1 MSKVKDDISRVRLEV
16 DGKQAINQL
25 GNLEM
30 EAKGLQIDMKNAKKG
45 TEEYVAANKKLREV
59 EANIK
64 KVRGE
69 LGLTGMTMTQL
80 VRYQKDI
87 QREINNTT
95 TKGTLRYRELKKELE
110 GVNRAITDQRTELR
124 GTEQGFGRVNSQ
136 LKNTKGF
143 FSDIK
148 KELKTFAVLAVGAL
162 GITELFAGIQNM
174 ISGSA
179 RLSDAYAD
187 VQKTTGLTKV
197 EVEELNK
204 ELKKINTRTPRSE
217 LLKLAADAGKIGVKG
232 RKDLLEFADGADKI
246 NVALGE
252 DLGDEAI
259 KNIGKLNEL
268 FGIREIFGYR
278 DSMLKTGSAI
288 NELGSKST
296 ASEGYLVDFAK
307 RLGGAASNAKIAM
320 TDILGLGATLD
331 SLGQQS
337 ETSSTAVGTFLIDMF
352 KDTKTYAEIAGIELG
367 EFTKLLDTDAN
378 EALLKVFE
386 GLNGNNAGLTTMVKK
401 LEAAGVEGARGVQV
415 ISALAN
421 NTKLLREQQDIAN
434 GAFEK
439 GTSILDEFNTKNQNF
454 AGNLEKVQKWMA
466 GLFVNSTV
474 MDGLNTFIKLWA
486 DWIEIPIS
494 DKMEDE
500 RIALNRLHAQILT
513 TNIGS
518 ADRIKLVNELK
529 EMHPQILGDLNA
541 ETVSNDELARA
552 VKKVNEEMVNKIV
565 IQKQQEDIDRNT
577 ERRAEKLM
585 EVIEQET
592 KLYDM
597 QTKLVDKYGFAVQE
611 AATPLEQFQK
621 TLAMATE
628 EEKKSFGARGR
639 LFNQTANFS
648 NAVGQ
653 LAIMQEKLND
663 LDGFSVKLLEEKE
676 KLMKRLNLSAT
687 ETTDP
692 VANPILP
699 VVDPEITPDVSD
711 EQIKRY
717 AENLTGFWST
727 YQEKVKESQQVN
739 IKDAELFFDDI
750 IALHKENGLDIV
762 EMEAARDRMRLASQ
776 QRYNQQALQDEQD
789 IADAKVMIAQ
799 GLSTSIGAVID
810 FIGNRSGELTGF
822 QKILAVSQIAIDSA
836 IALGKIVPLAAAAA
850 SGSGPAAPFV
860 FAGYIATMAGTV
872 LSAIAKAKNVLSDS
886 NVPQWNSEEDAP
898 SGGTNPVSRRGG
910 TAPRRSFYY
919 GGPTGEGMG
928 FGDRFGE
935 YAGYVH
941 KSEYVV
947 PQIVTSD
954 PWVANVLPMIESIR
968 QDRIRGFATGGQT
981 SAGTISQAPGMSN
994 ARLEALMEI
1003 MISKMDAMPTKMR
1016 AYLVYNDLEE
1026 MQEEAEMLKSRFRA

>member
-80 VRYQKDI
+80 TRYQKDI

-110 GVNRAITDQRTELR
+110 GVNRAITDQKTELR

-204 ELKKINTRTPRSE
+204 ELKKIDTRTARSE

-232 RKDLLEFADGADKI
+232 KKDLLEFAEGADVI
-246 NVALGE
+246 GVALGE
-252 DLGDEAI
+252 DLGDDAV

-268 FGIREIFGYR
+268 FGIRTIFGYK
-278 DSMLKTGSAI
+278 DSMIKTGSAI
-288 NELGSKST
+288 NELGAKST

-352 KDTKTYAEIAGIELG
+352 KDTKTYAEIAGIEFG

-378 EALLKVFE
+378 EAFLKVLE

-415 ISALAN
+415 ISTLAGK
-421 NTKLLREQQDIAN
+421 TQLLREQQHIAN
-434 GAFEK
+434 TAFEK

-500 RIALNRLHAQILT
+500 RMALNRLHAQILT

-529 EMHPQILGDLNA
+529 EMHPQILGDLNS
-541 ETVSNDELARA
+541 ETVSNDELSKAI
-552 VKKVNEEMVNKIV
+552 KKVNEEMVNKIV
-565 IQKQQEDIDRNT
+565 IQKQQEEIDRNT

-611 AATPLEQFQK
+611 AETPLEQFQK

-648 NAVGQ
+648 NAVAQ

-676 KLMKRLNLSAT
+676 KLMKRLNLSAG
-687 ETTDP
+687 ETITP
-692 VANPILP
+692 VTP
-699 VVDPEITPDVSD
+699 VVPPVVPGITPDGSD

-717 AENLTGFWST
+717 TEKLDGFWTT
-727 YQEKVKESQQVN
+727 YRDKVKESQQVN
-739 IKDAELFFDDI
+739 IVDTEEHLDNLIKLNE
-750 IALHKENGLDIV
+750 ENGMSIV
-762 EMEAARDRMRLASQ
+762 ELEEVRNKMRLDAQ
-776 QRYNQQALQDEQD
+776 RRYNIQALQDEQD

-898 SGGTNPVSRRGG
+898 SGGPTSGTRRGG
-910 TAPRRSFYY
+910 TAPRKSFYY

-1026 MQEEAEMLKSRFRA
+1026 MQEEADMLKSRFRA